1 MAGAGAASAGGRYQI
16 LGHLAQG
23 GMGEILLARRL
34 GPAGFQKLV
43 VLKRPLAMPAGAG
56 SRALAAALIEEARL
70 LARIN
75 HPNVCQVHD
84 LEEADGQFYLSLEF
98 LEGLTLWT
106 ILARLEA
113 QGGALAAEPGVLC
126 GLFEQVCDGLDAIH
140 GMRGRAGAP
149 AGVVHRDI
157 SPGNLFVTE
166 SGTVKILDLGIAK
179 SSESEDR
186 TPFGR
191 VKGKLPYVSPEQAAG
206 RPIDGRSDL
215 FALGFVIY
223 DLARGRRPPP
233 DRIGA
238 LAHDALELGGLPAEL
253 AAIVARATAADPA
266 RRFASARELG
276 GALRAAAAR
285 LGGSGGSSG
294 RAELAAWLARRF
306 GPELARRRARTE
318 EAIAGGAEPA
328 TATRQLSLRSVIS
341 LDEPDAIGSGG
352 AAARATTAG
361 TGAGTAMAPG
371 MRSRET
377 ERLML
382 PEDERLP
389 RREPASEAAVV
400 APSRRSGSR
409 TRTIVLVGLG
419 ALGVAALGVLAAVL
433 LGRNAPTAPRSGASA
448 SASAASVASAQAA
461 PSPEPAA
468 SARPTESREAAVE
481 PTAVPVPAA
490 TLAPEPAQPVS
501 AGTTEPAA
509 APATPPQRRSD
520 AAPARSRPA
529 SRTASAA
536 SGTVTID
543 SSPYAVVHDGGVS
556 LGATPIYRRP
566 MKPGRH
572 RLRAT
577 AADGREQVFVVDVE
591 AGRETL
597 RRLDWSG
604 R

>member
-1 MAGAGAASAGGRYQI
+1 MAGAGAARPPASPGGRYQI

-43 VLKRPLAMPAGAG
+43 VLKRPLAMPVGSG
-56 SRALAAALIEEARL
+56 SRALEAALIEEARL

-149 AGVVHRDI
+149 VGVVHRDI

-179 SSESEDR
+179 IARSSESEDR

-215 FALGFVIY
+215 FSLGLVIY

-238 LAHDALELGGLPAEL
+238 LAHDALELGGLPEEL
-253 AAIVARATAADPA
+253 AAIIARATAADPA
-266 RRFASARELG
+266 RWFASARELG

-285 LGGSGGSSG
+285 LGGSSG
-294 RAELAAWLARRF
+294 RAELAEWLARRF

-341 LDEPDAIGSGG
+341 LDEADAIGSGM
-352 AAARATTAG
+352 AEAREATAG
-361 TGAGTAMAPG
+361 MGTAMAMAMPPG
-371 MRSRET
+371 LRSRET

-389 RREPASEAAVV
+389 RREPAGERAVA
-400 APSRRSGSR
+400 APSRRSVSW
-409 TRTIVLVGLG
+409 TRRIALVGLVAV
-419 ALGVAALGVLAAVL
+419 ALAGLAAVL
-433 LGRNAPTAPRSGASA
+433 LGRNAPTT
-448 SASAASVASAQAA
+448 
-461 PSPEPAA
+461 EP
-468 SARPTESREAAVE
+468 REATVE
-481 PTAVPVPAA
+481 QTAVPVPAA
-490 TLAPEPAQPVS
+490 TLAPEPAQPAS
-501 AGTTEPAA
+501 AGTTEPAP
-509 APATPPQRRSD
+509 APSTPPPRRSGS
-520 AAPARSRPA
+520 APARPKPA

-536 SGTVTID
+536 TGTVTID
-543 SSPYAVVHDGGVS
+543 SDPYAVVRDGSVS
-556 LGATPIYRRP
+556 LGTTPIYRRP

-577 AADGREQVFVVDVE
+577 AADGREQVFAIDVE

-597 RRLDWSG
+597 RKLDWS
-604 R
+604 RR